1 MHVCLCVHPVF
12 FKPNLGLNFRIS
24 LKFPPYRNCPQ
35 FPILNFEEILFNSYK
50 LFHVINRAFC
60 VGSKDMNT
68 RIYGTEPYN
77 NLIVY
82 SIGGHADAIVGAF
95 FVKDS
100 LNVSLFPK
108 LISGII
114 LVVMD
119 NISD

>member
-1 MHVCLCVHPVF
+1 MTQAL
-12 FKPNLGLNFRIS
+12 
-24 LKFPPYRNCPQ
+24 
-35 FPILNFEEILFNSYK
+35 LFNNYW
-50 LFHVINRAFC
+50 LFHVIYRAFC

-95 FVKDS
+95 FEKDS

-108 LISGII
+108 LIPGII

>member
-1 MHVCLCVHPVF
+1 MMTQAL
-12 FKPNLGLNFRIS
+12 
-24 LKFPPYRNCPQ
+24 
-35 FPILNFEEILFNSYK
+35 LFNNYK
-50 LFHVINRAFC
+50 LFHVFYRAFC

-95 FVKDS
+95 FEKDS

-108 LISGII
+108 LIPGII